1 MEYPSIPGTTSLPY
15 DPLPPISLTD
25 LPPTLT
31 SPDLPNPNSKSI
43 FAFWKTGIA
52 TLPPYLLRN
61 VLNWHRRY
69 APLGWQIYVVDTVP
83 DSPLHI
89 SHFIDTTSP
98 SVVPEAFRNGTLDG
112 DYVAQHTS
120 DLVRFPLLLRHGGL
134 YMDVGILHFGDID
147 SLWTQRIANPSSPY
161 DFAGVTMG
169 DYPEISAVNFWLMSG
184 PQNPLIARAHHILLK
199 LWEGKTNTKGASGHP
214 LVSHLPLMR
223 VPQEVTVEEE
233 GKEKMIIDD
242 AAMTDYAV
250 QIQCLG
256 AAQRWLDEEGGWDGP
271 RYMRE
276 KCWFYSMIEHTY
288 VHEQMTSWTSKKQH
302 ELFSLAL
309 PGDGEEESEDQLL
322 ARRIVEKVVGESW
335 CIKLG
340 HGFAAKLFGADTLGM
355 LWKKHD
361 GTDCKEGTYGGW
373 LRWAEVNCKQDSAP
387 KPLDI
392 PSYEPT
398 IKARLI
404 L

>member
-1 MEYPSIPGTTSLPY
+1 
-15 DPLPPISLTD
+15 
-25 LPPTLT
+25 
-31 SPDLPNPNSKSI
+31 
-43 FAFWKTGIA
+43 
-52 TLPPYLLRN
+52 
-61 VLNWHRRY
+61 
-69 APLGWQIYVVDTVP
+69 
-83 DSPLHI
+83 
-89 SHFIDTTSP
+89 
-98 SVVPEAFRNGTLDG
+98 
-112 DYVAQHTS
+112 
-120 DLVRFPLLLRHGGL
+120 
-134 YMDVGILHFGDID
+134 
-147 SLWTQRIANPSSPY
+147 
-161 DFAGVTMG
+161 
-169 DYPEISAVNFWLMSG
+169 
-184 PQNPLIARAHHILLK
+184 
-199 LWEGKTNTKGASGHP
+199 
-214 LVSHLPLMR
+214 MR

-373 LRWAEVNCKQDSAP
+373 LRWAEVNCNQDSAP